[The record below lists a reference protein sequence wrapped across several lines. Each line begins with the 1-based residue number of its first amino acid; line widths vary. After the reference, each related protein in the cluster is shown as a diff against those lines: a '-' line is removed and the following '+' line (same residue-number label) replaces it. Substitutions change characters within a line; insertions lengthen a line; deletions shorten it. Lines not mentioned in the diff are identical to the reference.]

1 VKLNRFKQFKMRGPQ
16 YSMNSKPLDHYQKLI
31 VSAPEASPQP
41 WNANLGSV
49 VSLKTEQLRSNTP
62 FENKSRQS
70 P

>member
-1 VKLNRFKQFKMRGPQ
+1 
-16 YSMNSKPLDHYQKLI
+16 MNSKPLDQYQKLI